1 MIQYCGYYPVYVHRG
16 VFCCGVCI
24 TDISPHPY
32 EECGLM
38 GVIWKVVLVVV
49 NFWIGE
55 AVDFHGML
63 HCFRSDRGTVTDSLE
78 VNLFD
83 NLTKMKE

>member
-1 MIQYCGYYPVYVHRG
+1 
-16 VFCCGVCI
+16 
-24 TDISPHPY
+24 
-32 EECGLM
+32 M

-49 NFWIGE
+49 NFWMGE

-78 VNLFD
+78 VKLFD
-83 NLTKMKE
+83 KLTKMKE